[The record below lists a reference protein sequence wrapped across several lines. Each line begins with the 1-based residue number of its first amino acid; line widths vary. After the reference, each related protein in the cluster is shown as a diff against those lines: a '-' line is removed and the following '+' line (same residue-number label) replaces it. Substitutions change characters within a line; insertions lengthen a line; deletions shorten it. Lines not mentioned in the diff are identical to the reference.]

1 MSTYS
6 NLSVEL
12 IGTGEQD
19 GTWGSTTNVNFGTAL
34 EEAIVGTVDQAVS
47 TGDTTLSWST
57 SSNATQVA
65 RHLRLNLTGS
75 AGGSG
80 NLIIPTTAAGG
91 ANTFTKSYIINNAS
105 NTAITVKTASGSGVL
120 VPAGKSACV
129 YADGTNVDYAIDYL
143 SGSVLS
149 SDVDINGGTI
159 DNTTIGASTASTGA
173 FTTLSASSTV
183 SGTGFSTYLASPPAI
198 GGSSAA
204 AGAFTTLSA
213 SSTVS
218 GTGFSTYLASP
229 PAIGGTSAGAGSF
242 TTLSASSTVSGTG
255 FSTYLAS
262 PPAIGS
268 SAPAAGAFTTL
279 SATSTVSGS
288 GFSNFASLNNY
299 SPFVNSTEKVTVSA
313 TAATGTINYDTDTQ
327 SVLYYTSAAAGDW
340 TVNFRDSSG
349 TSLDSVL
356 AVGEAITLV
365 HLVTITG
372 SEYRNTTVQVDGS
385 SITPEWQGGSAPT
398 EGNANSIDSYTYT
411 IIKTGSAAFT
421 ILAAL
426 TQFA

>member
-19 GTWGSTTNVNFGTAL
+19 GTWGTTTNTNLGTAM
-34 EEAIVGTVDQAVS
+34 EEAIVGTVDQAVIA
-47 TGDTTLSWST
+47 GDTTLTWST
-57 SSNATQVA
+57 TSNATQVA

-75 AGGSG
+75 GGSTG
-80 NLIIPTTAAGG
+80 NLIIPTAAAGG
-91 ANTFTKSYIINNAS
+91 ANTFQKNYIVNNAS
-105 NTAITVKTASGSGVL
+105 TTAITVKTASGTGVL

-149 SDVDINGGTI
+149 SDVDITGGSI
-159 DNTTIGASTASTGA
+159 DGTAIGAATPSTGS
-173 FTTLSASSTV
+173 FTTLA
-183 SGTGFSTYLASPPAI
+183 
-198 GGSSAA
+198 
-204 AGAFTTLSA
+204 A

-255 FSTYLAS
+255 FTTLLAS
-262 PPAIGS
+262 PPAIGGT
-268 SAPAAGAFTTL
+268 SAAAGSFTTL
-279 SATSTVSGS
+279 SASSTVSGS
-288 GFSNFASLNNY
+288 GFSNYAQVNNY
-299 SPFVNSTEKVTVSA
+299 STFVNGLEKVTISA

-327 SVLYYTSAAAGDW
+327 SVLYYTSAAVGDW
-340 TVNFRDSSG
+340 TINFRDSSG
-349 TSLDSVL
+349 ATLDSKM
-356 AVGEAITLV
+356 ATGEAITLV
-365 HLVTITG
+365 HLVTLTG
-372 SEYRNTTVQVDGS
+372 SEYRNTTVQVDGVG
-385 SITPEWQGGSAPT
+385 ITPEWQGGSAPT